1 MATISS
7 TVSLVDN
14 ISSKLTTIKGNLDD
28 VVSSFESL
36 QGSFDTNQSKANG
49 FSWDTFIKNC
59 ETAGQKIA
67 DVGTKM
73 TLALTTP
80 LVLLGKSMYGAATDY
95 ETAFA
100 GVRKTTEATEE
111 EYQALYDG
119 MLQLSETETS
129 VGFVDLAGIM
139 EMAGQLGVAEDEL
152 LGFTKTYA
160 DLQESTNIQ
169 GGEGAADLQRFLNL
183 TEQSTQ
189 NVARVGG
196 VIVELGNNFATTES
210 EILAMATRMASTG
223 DLAGFTSTEILALSA
238 ALSSAGINAE
248 AGGSAAGKL
257 MKSMQLAAE
266 MGAEAYNLLG
276 GAYGNA
282 VDFSYFISNKENLLG
297 VAQELGV
304 TTDYVEQLGQSWLD
318 MEKFAQVSGKT
329 AEQFRTDWADNPA
342 QGMLDFFVGLG
353 NLDASGQQSALS
365 MLNEMGITE
374 IRLSNLV
381 AAMAGNSDLYTQ
393 ALQMAYDAYMQDVD
407 MNALAVEAGKRYSTQ
422 ESQNAMLGN
431 KLQNTMADFG
441 DNLVTALQPAL
452 DCVNGL
458 LESFNALSET
468 DQTKVLE
475 VLGALALTGPLLTG
489 VGKTVEAVGKI
500 SGGIQTIITNAPT
513 WGASLQAFF
522 SSPTFWGVAAG
533 AGILLLISY
542 LDEIP
547 SKLETIRSSAAEIEI
562 SFNEESV
569 SKALSQI
576 EQIQS
581 ALDILNGNEAT
592 EDARLTSESVKM
604 GWGTTD
610 MFNTG
615 LAYESALASTTIEQI
630 NNDYAAKILELQDK
644 IKHSQDGAQNAL
656 WFEEIKGLETA
667 RDIDISAAQ
676 QSYSTAISDLFNGM
690 AAQYPEAAKQ
700 LETAA
705 QQYDLMAAFEQ
716 LQNMPDMWD
725 YLPDNWGEMTADEQY
740 AFEQAFE
747 APTRALERSMLEMA
761 ANLGYLEGYN
771 AEEALKMYDYGLSP
785 WITMMNGVQEK
796 VEQDL
801 AASAESLDSNPL
813 ADYLATIFSSDAIT
827 ENIDFSAVQDAFAGA
842 VKSLDYLQAVQA
854 LENGDANSL
863 GEYLI
868 LGLAQGIT
876 DNSATAQTSAST
888 VGTSTV
894 QALGSALGVNSP
906 SVFAIEQGMYV
917 DLGLAQGI
925 TENVGA
931 VTAAVQATGAAT
943 IAAMMAVCNQVV
955 AAGNSIVNYG
965 AGYSMGANIGRGMAA
980 GIRSQIGAVQAAARA
995 LASAAASAASTRLAI
1010 HSPSRVFY
1018 GFGEMSGLGYIN
1030 ALYDMTGQVEKAA
1043 GRLFDIEY
1051 QAVNKAAWNEIQLFG
1066 GYEIEDLMNVGNED
1080 YEMKVSD
1087 ADMKKI
1093 RELAEREVINQFTTA
1108 ELHVEFTANN
1118 KIESDLDLD
1127 GVVSYLEDQ
1136 VAERLEMVAEGVYE

>member
-14 ISSKLTTIKGNLDD
+14 ISSKLTTIKGNLDE

-36 QGSFDTNQSKANG
+36 QGSFDTSQSKANG

-95 ETAFA
+95 ESAFA

-139 EMAGQLGVAEDEL
+139 EMAGQLGVAEEEL

-248 AGGSAAGKL
+248 AGGSAASKL

-266 MGAEAYNLLG
+266 LGADAYDLLG
-276 GAYGNA
+276 GTYGNA
-282 VDFSYFISNKENLLG
+282 VDFSYFISSKENLLG

-304 TTDYVEQLGQSWLD
+304 TTDYVEQLGKSWLD

-329 AEQFRTDWADNPA
+329 ADQFRTDWADNPA

-381 AAMAGNSDLYTQ
+381 AAMAGNSDLYSQ

-407 MNALAVEAGKRYSTQ
+407 VNALAVEAGKRYSTQ

-542 LDEIP
+542 LDQIP
-547 SKLETIRSSAAEIEI
+547 SKLEGIITSAAGIEI
-562 SFNEESV
+562 SFDEESV

-630 NNDYAAKILELQDK
+630 NNDYATKILELQDK

-690 AAQYPEAAKQ
+690 AQQYPEAAKQ

-705 QQYDLMAAFEQ
+705 QQYDLMATLQQALRFDWGAYADRAAAEADWNGLMKSMYSQAFDLGYMSESGYDTKEQ
-716 LQNMPDMWD
+716 LMWAVDNMFMNNAGWIDILNERVAGD
-725 YLPDNWGEMTADEQY
+725 LTTA
-740 AFEQAFE
+740 AG
-747 APTRALERSMLEMA
+747 
-761 ANLGYLEGYN
+761 NLSE
-771 AEEALKMYDYGLSP
+771 
-785 WITMMNGVQEK
+785 
-796 VEQDL
+796 
-801 AASAESLDSNPL
+801 NPL
-813 ADYLATIFSSDAIT
+813 ADYIATILSSDTVT
-827 ENIDFSAVQDAFAGA
+827 ENLDFSAIDGAFDGIIELLDFTQAAQKA
-842 VKSLDYLQAVQA
+842 V
-854 LENGDANSL
+854 ENGDATSF
-863 GEYLI
+863 GDYLI
-868 LGLAQGIT
+868 QGLADGIT
-876 DNSATAQTSAST
+876 NNSATAETSAST
-888 VGTSTV
+888 VGTATV
-894 QALGSALGVNSP
+894 AALGAALGVQSP

-1030 ALYDMTGQVEKAA
+1030 ALYDMTGQVERAA
-1043 GRLFDIEY
+1043 GKLFDIEY
-1051 QAVNKAAWNEIQLFG
+1051 QAANKAAWNEIQLFG
-1066 GYEIEDLMNVGNED
+1066 GYEIEDLMNVNNED
-1080 YEMKVSD
+1080 YEAKVSD

-1108 ELHVEFTANN
+1108 ELHIEFTANN

>member
-36 QGSFDTNQSKANG
+36 QGSFDTSQSKANG
-49 FSWDTFIKNC
+49 FSWNTFIRNC

-95 ETAFA
+95 ESAFA

-139 EMAGQLGVAEDEL
+139 EMAGQLGVAEEEL

-266 MGAEAYNLLG
+266 LGADAYDLLG
-276 GAYGNA
+276 GTYGNA
-282 VDFSYFISNKENLLG
+282 VDFSYFISSKENLLG

-329 AEQFRTDWADNPA
+329 ADQFRTDWADNPA
-342 QGMLDFFVGLG
+342 QSMLDFFVGLG

-381 AAMAGNSDLYTQ
+381 AAMAGNSDLYSQ

-407 MNALAVEAGKRYSTQ
+407 VNALAVEAGKRYSTQ

-441 DNLVTALQPAL
+441 GNLVTALQPAL

-489 VGKTVEAVGKI
+489 VGNTVEAVGKI

-542 LDEIP
+542 LDQIP
-547 SKLETIRSSAAEIEI
+547 SKLEGIITSAAGIKI
-562 SFNEESV
+562 SFDEESV

-581 ALDILNGNEAT
+581 ALDILNGNAAT

-604 GWGTTD
+604 GWGTTE
-610 MFNTG
+610 MYNTG
-615 LAYESALASTTIEQI
+615 LAYESALASANIEQI
-630 NNDYAAKILELQDK
+630 NNDYAARILELQDK

-690 AAQYPEAAKQ
+690 AQQYPEAAKQ

-705 QQYDLMAAFEQ
+705 QQYDLMATIQEAFRF
-716 LQNMPDMWD
+716 DWD
-725 YLPDNWGEMTADEQY
+725 AYADEAAAEADWNGLMKSMY
-740 AFEQAFE
+740 SQAFD
-747 APTRALERSMLEMA
+747 
-761 ANLGYLEGYN
+761 LGYMSESGYDTKERLMWAVDN
-771 AEEALKMYDYGLSP
+771 MFMNNGGWIDTLNERVAGDLTTAAGNLS
-785 WITMMNGVQEK
+785 E
-796 VEQDL
+796 
-801 AASAESLDSNPL
+801 NPL
-813 ADYLATIFSSDAIT
+813 ADYIATILSSDTVT
-827 ENIDFSAVQDAFAGA
+827 ENLDFSAIDGAFDGIIGLLDFTQAAQKA
-842 VKSLDYLQAVQA
+842 V
-854 LENGDANSL
+854 ENGDATSF
-863 GEYLI
+863 GDYLI
-868 LGLAQGIT
+868 QGLADGIT
-876 DNSATAQTSAST
+876 NNSATAETSAST
-888 VGTSTV
+888 VGTATV
-894 QALGSALGVNSP
+894 AALGAALGVQSP

-1030 ALYDMTGQVEKAA
+1030 ALYDMTGQVERAA

-1066 GYEIEDLMNVGNED
+1066 GYEIEDLMNVNNED
-1080 YEMKVSD
+1080 YEAKVSD

-1108 ELHVEFTANN
+1108 ELHIEFTANN

>member
-14 ISSKLTTIKGNLDD
+14 ISSKLTTIKGNLDE
-28 VVSSFESL
+28 VVSAFESM
-36 QGSFDTNQSKANG
+36 QGSFDTSQSKADG

-95 ETAFA
+95 ESAFA

-139 EMAGQLGVAEDEL
+139 EMAGQLGVAEEEL

-276 GAYGNA
+276 GTYGNA
-282 VDFSYFISNKENLLG
+282 VDFSYFISSKENLLG

-329 AEQFRTDWADNPA
+329 ADQFRTDWADNPA

-381 AAMAGNSDLYTQ
+381 AAMSGNSDLYSQ

-407 MNALAVEAGKRYSTQ
+407 VNALAVEAGKRYSTQ

-542 LDEIP
+542 LDQIP
-547 SKLETIRSSAAEIEI
+547 SKLEGIITSAAGIEI
-562 SFNEESV
+562 SFDEESV

-604 GWGTTD
+604 GWGTTE
-610 MFNTG
+610 MYNTG
-615 LAYESALASTTIEQI
+615 LAYESALASANIEQI
-630 NNDYAAKILELQDK
+630 NNDYAARILELQDK

-676 QSYSTAISDLFNGM
+676 QSYSMAISDLFNGM
-690 AAQYPEAAKQ
+690 AQQYPEAAKQ

-705 QQYDLMAAFEQ
+705 QQYDLMATIQEAFRFDWDAYADEAAAEADWNGLMKSMYSQAFDLGYMSESGYDTKEQ
-716 LQNMPDMWD
+716 LMYAVDNMFMNNAGWIDILNERVAGD
-725 YLPDNWGEMTADEQY
+725 LTTA
-740 AFEQAFE
+740 AG
-747 APTRALERSMLEMA
+747 
-761 ANLGYLEGYN
+761 NLSE
-771 AEEALKMYDYGLSP
+771 
-785 WITMMNGVQEK
+785 
-796 VEQDL
+796 
-801 AASAESLDSNPL
+801 NPL
-813 ADYLATIFSSDAIT
+813 ADYIATILSSDTVT
-827 ENIDFSAVQDAFAGA
+827 ENLDFSAIDGAFDGIIELLDFTQAAQKA
-842 VKSLDYLQAVQA
+842 V
-854 LENGDANSL
+854 ENGDATSF
-863 GEYLI
+863 GDYLI
-868 LGLAQGIT
+868 QGLADGIT
-876 DNSATAQTSAST
+876 NNSATAETSAST
-888 VGTSTV
+888 VGTATV
-894 QALGSALGVNSP
+894 AALGAALGVQSP

-1030 ALYDMTGQVEKAA
+1030 ALYDMTGQVERAA

-1066 GYEIEDLMNVGNED
+1066 GYEIEDLMNVNNED
-1080 YEMKVSD
+1080 YEAKVSD

-1108 ELHVEFTANN
+1108 ELHIEFTANN

>member
-14 ISSKLTTIKGNLDD
+14 ISSKLTTIKGNLDE
-28 VVSSFESL
+28 VVSAFESM
-36 QGSFDTNQSKANG
+36 QGSFDTSQSKANG

-95 ETAFA
+95 ESAFA

-139 EMAGQLGVAEDEL
+139 EMAGQLGVAEEEL

-276 GAYGNA
+276 GTYGNA
-282 VDFSYFISNKENLLG
+282 VDFSYFISSKENLLG

-318 MEKFAQVSGKT
+318 MEKFAQLSGKT
-329 AEQFRTDWADNPA
+329 ADQFRTDWADNPA

-381 AAMAGNSDLYTQ
+381 AAMAGNSDLYSQ

-407 MNALAVEAGKRYSTQ
+407 VNALAVEAGKRYSTQ

-431 KLQNTMADFG
+431 KLQNIMADFG

-542 LDEIP
+542 LDQIP
-547 SKLETIRSSAAEIEI
+547 SKLEGIITSAAGIEI
-562 SFNEESV
+562 SFDEESV
-569 SKALSQI
+569 NKALSQI

-604 GWGTTD
+604 GWGTTE
-610 MFNTG
+610 MYNTG
-615 LAYESALASTTIEQI
+615 LAYESALASANIEQI
-630 NNDYAAKILELQDK
+630 NNDYAARILELQDK

-676 QSYSTAISDLFNGM
+676 QSYSMAISDLFNGM
-690 AAQYPEAAKQ
+690 AQQYPEAAKQ

-705 QQYDLMAAFEQ
+705 QQYDLMATIQEAFRFDWDAYADEAAAEADWNGLMKSMYSQAFDLGYMSESGYDTKEQ
-716 LQNMPDMWD
+716 LMYAVDNMFMNNAGWIDILNERVAGD
-725 YLPDNWGEMTADEQY
+725 LTTA
-740 AFEQAFE
+740 AG
-747 APTRALERSMLEMA
+747 
-761 ANLGYLEGYN
+761 NLSE
-771 AEEALKMYDYGLSP
+771 
-785 WITMMNGVQEK
+785 
-796 VEQDL
+796 
-801 AASAESLDSNPL
+801 NPL
-813 ADYLATIFSSDAIT
+813 ADYIATILSSDTVT
-827 ENIDFSAVQDAFAGA
+827 ENLDFSAIDGAFDGIIELLDFTQAAQKA
-842 VKSLDYLQAVQA
+842 V
-854 LENGDANSL
+854 ENGDATSF
-863 GEYLI
+863 GDYLI
-868 LGLAQGIT
+868 QGLADGIT
-876 DNSATAQTSAST
+876 NNSATAETSAST
-888 VGTSTV
+888 VGTATV
-894 QALGSALGVNSP
+894 AALGAALGVQSP

-1030 ALYDMTGQVEKAA
+1030 ALYDMTGQVERAA
-1043 GRLFDIEY
+1043 GKLFDIEY
-1051 QAVNKAAWNEIQLFG
+1051 QAANKAAWNEIQLFG
-1066 GYEIEDLMNVGNED
+1066 GYEIEDLMNVNNED
-1080 YEMKVSD
+1080 YEAKVSD

-1108 ELHVEFTANN
+1108 ELHIEFTANN

>member
-36 QGSFDTNQSKANG
+36 QGSFDTSQSKANG

-95 ETAFA
+95 ESAFA
-100 GVRKTTEATEE
+100 GVRKTTDATEE

-139 EMAGQLGVAEDEL
+139 EMAGQLGVAEEEL
-152 LGFTKTYA
+152 LNFTKTYA
-160 DLQESTNIQ
+160 DLQESTNIS
-169 GGEGAADLQRFLNL
+169 GSEGAADLQRFLNL

-196 VIVELGNNFATTES
+196 VIVELGNNFATTET
-210 EILAMATRMASTG
+210 EILAMAIRMASTG

-238 ALSSAGINAE
+238 ALSSVGIGAE

-266 MGAEAYNLLG
+266 LGADAYDLLG
-276 GAYGNA
+276 GTYGNA
-282 VDFSYFISNKENLLG
+282 VDFSYFISSKENLLS
-297 VAQELGV
+297 VAQELGI

-329 AEQFRTDWADNPA
+329 ADQFRTDWADNPA

-381 AAMAGNSDLYTQ
+381 AAMAGNSDLYSQ

-407 MNALAVEAGKRYSTQ
+407 INALAVEAGKRYSTQ

-441 DNLVTALQPAL
+441 DNLVTAFQPAL
-452 DCVNGL
+452 DCVNDL

-500 SGGIQTIITNAPT
+500 SSGIQKIITNAPT

-522 SSPTFWGVAAG
+522 SNPVFWGVAAG
-533 AGILLLISY
+533 AAILLLINY
-542 LDEIP
+542 LDSIP
-547 SKLETIRSSAAEIEI
+547 SKLEGIITSAAGIEI

-569 SKALSQI
+569 TKALSQI

-615 LAYESALASTTIEQI
+615 LAYESALASTNIEQI

-667 RDIDISAAQ
+667 RDIDVSAAQ
-676 QSYSTAISDLFNGM
+676 QSYSMAINDLFNGM
-690 AAQYPEAAKQ
+690 AQQYPEAAKQ
-700 LETAA
+700 LEIAA
-705 QQYDLMAAFEQ
+705 QQYDLMATIQEAVRFDWDAYANEATAKADWDGLMKSMYNQAFDLGYMSESGYDTKEQ
-716 LQNMPDMWD
+716 LMWAVDNMFMNNASWIDILNERVADDMT
-725 YLPDNWGEMTADEQY
+725 TA
-740 AFEQAFE
+740 AG
-747 APTRALERSMLEMA
+747 
-761 ANLGYLEGYN
+761 NLSE
-771 AEEALKMYDYGLSP
+771 
-785 WITMMNGVQEK
+785 
-796 VEQDL
+796 
-801 AASAESLDSNPL
+801 NPL
-813 ADYLATIFSSDAIT
+813 TDYIATILSSDSVT
-827 ENIDFSAVQDAFAGA
+827 ENLDFSAIDGAFDGIIELLDFTQAAQKA
-842 VKSLDYLQAVQA
+842 VENGNATSFGDYLIQ
-854 LENGDANSL
+854 
-863 GEYLI
+863 
-868 LGLAQGIT
+868 GLADGIT
-876 DNSATAQTSAST
+876 NNSATAETSAST
-888 VGTSTV
+888 VGTATV
-894 QALGSALGVNSP
+894 TALGAALGVQSP

-925 TENVGA
+925 TENVDA

-943 IAAMMAVCNQVV
+943 MAAMMAVCNQVV

-965 AGYSMGANIGRGMAA
+965 AGYNMGANIGRGMAA

-1030 ALYDMTGQVEKAA
+1030 ALYDMTGQVERAA

-1066 GYEIEDLMNVGNED
+1066 GYEIEDLMNVNDED
-1080 YEMKVSD
+1080 YEVKVSD

-1108 ELHVEFTANN
+1108 ELHIEFTANN

>member
-14 ISSKLTTIKGNLDD
+14 ISSKLTTIKGNLDE

-36 QGSFDTNQSKANG
+36 QGSFDTSQSKANG

-59 ETAGQKIA
+59 KTAGQKIA

-95 ETAFA
+95 ESAFA

-139 EMAGQLGVAEDEL
+139 EMAGQLGIAEEEL

-248 AGGSAAGKL
+248 AGGSAASKL

-266 MGAEAYNLLG
+266 LGADAYDLLG
-276 GAYGNA
+276 GTYGNA

-304 TTDYVEQLGQSWLD
+304 TTDYVEQLGKSWLD

-329 AEQFRTDWADNPA
+329 ADQFRTDWTDNPA

-381 AAMAGNSDLYTQ
+381 AAMAGNSDLYSQ

-407 MNALAVEAGKRYSTQ
+407 VNALAVEAGKRYSTQ

-542 LDEIP
+542 LDQIP
-547 SKLETIRSSAAEIEI
+547 SKLEGIITSAAGIEI
-562 SFNEESV
+562 SFDEESV

-615 LAYESALASTTIEQI
+615 LAYESAFASTTIEQI
-630 NNDYAAKILELQDK
+630 NNDYATKILELQDK

-690 AAQYPEAAKQ
+690 AQQYPEAAKQ

-705 QQYDLMAAFEQ
+705 QQYDLMATIQEAFRFDWDAYADEAAAEADWNGLMKSMYSQAFDLGYMSESGYDTKEQ
-716 LQNMPDMWD
+716 LMWAVDNMFMNNAGWINILNERVAGD
-725 YLPDNWGEMTADEQY
+725 LTTA
-740 AFEQAFE
+740 AG
-747 APTRALERSMLEMA
+747 
-761 ANLGYLEGYN
+761 NLSE
-771 AEEALKMYDYGLSP
+771 
-785 WITMMNGVQEK
+785 
-796 VEQDL
+796 
-801 AASAESLDSNPL
+801 NPL
-813 ADYLATIFSSDAIT
+813 ADYIATILSSDTVT
-827 ENIDFSAVQDAFAGA
+827 ENLDFSAIDGAFDGIIELLDFTQAAQKA
-842 VKSLDYLQAVQA
+842 V
-854 LENGDANSL
+854 ENGDATSF
-863 GEYLI
+863 GDYLI
-868 LGLAQGIT
+868 QGLADGIT
-876 DNSATAQTSAST
+876 NNSATAETSAST
-888 VGTSTV
+888 VGTATV
-894 QALGSALGVNSP
+894 AALGAALGVQSP

-995 LASAAASAASTRLAI
+995 LASAAASAASTRLVI

-1030 ALYDMTGQVEKAA
+1030 ALYDMTGQVERAA
-1043 GRLFDIEY
+1043 GKLFDIEY
-1051 QAVNKAAWNEIQLFG
+1051 QAANKAAWNEIQLFG
-1066 GYEIEDLMNVGNED
+1066 GYEIEDLMNVNNED
-1080 YEMKVSD
+1080 YEAKVSD

-1108 ELHVEFTANN
+1108 ELHIEFTANN

>member
-36 QGSFDTNQSKANG
+36 QTSFDTSQSKANG
-49 FSWDTFIKNC
+49 FSWDTFTKNC
-59 ETAGQKIA
+59 EAAGKVIS
-67 DVGTKM
+67 DIGTKM
-73 TLALTTP
+73 TLAFTTP
-80 LVLLGKSMYGAATDY
+80 LVLLGKGLYGAATDY
-95 ETAFA
+95 ESAFA
-100 GVRKTTEATEE
+100 GVRKTTEATEA

-139 EMAGQLGVAEDEL
+139 EMAGQLGVAQEEL

-210 EILAMATRMASTG
+210 EILAMATRMASTA
-223 DLAGFTSTEILALSA
+223 DLAGLTSTEILALAA

-266 MGAEAYNLLG
+266 MGAEAYNLFG
-276 GAYGNA
+276 GTYGSA
-282 VDFSYFISNKENLLG
+282 IDFSYFIANNENLLG

-318 MEKFAQVSGKT
+318 MEKFAEVSGKT
-329 AEQFRTDWADNPA
+329 ADQFRTDWADNPA

-381 AAMAGNSDLYTQ
+381 AAMAGNSDLYSQ
-393 ALQMAYDAYMQDVD
+393 ALQMAYDAYMQDIDV
-407 MNALAVEAGKRYSTQ
+407 NALAVEAGKRYGTQ

-441 DNLVTALQPAL
+441 NNLVTALQPAL

-468 DQTKVLE
+468 DQTKVIE

-489 VGKTVEAVGKI
+489 VGATVTAVGKI
-500 SGGIQTIITNAPT
+500 TGGIQSIITNAPT
-513 WGASLQAFF
+513 WGASLTAFF
-522 SSPTFWGVAAG
+522 SNPTFWGVAAG
-533 AGILLLISY
+533 AGILLLIGY
-542 LDEIP
+542 LDSIP
-547 SKLETIRSSAAEIEI
+547 SKLEGIITSAAGIEI
-562 SFNEESV
+562 SFDEESV

-615 LAYESALASTTIEQI
+615 LAYESALASATIEQI
-630 NNDYAAKILELQDK
+630 NNDYAAQILELQDK

-676 QSYSTAISDLFNGM
+676 QSYSGAITALFNGM
-690 AAQYPEAAKQ
+690 AQQYPEAAKQ

-705 QQYDLMAAFEQ
+705 QQYDLMAVVQDAVSFDWNAYADQAAAEADWDALMKSMYSQAFDLGYMADAGYQ
-716 LQNMPDMWD
+716 DKD
-725 YLPDNWGEMTADEQY
+725 YLMWAMDKMLLNNASWISEIN
-740 AFEQAFE
+740 
-747 APTRALERSMLEMA
+747 ERVTQDLATGA
-761 ANLGYLEGYN
+761 ANLSE
-771 AEEALKMYDYGLSP
+771 
-785 WITMMNGVQEK
+785 
-796 VEQDL
+796 
-801 AASAESLDSNPL
+801 NPL
-813 ADYLATIFSSDAIT
+813 ATYLATILSSDAVT
-827 ENIDFSAVQDAFAGA
+827 ENLDFSAIDGAFDGIIELLDFTQAAQKA
-842 VKSLDYLQAVQA
+842 V
-854 LENGDANSL
+854 ENGDATSF
-863 GEYLI
+863 GDYLI
-868 LGLAQGIT
+868 QGLADGIT
-876 DNSATAQTSAST
+876 NNSATAETSAST
-888 VGTSTV
+888 VGSATV
-894 QALGSALGVNSP
+894 AALGAALGVQSP
-906 SVFAIEQGMYV
+906 STFAIEQGMYV

-955 AAGNSIVNYG
+955 ATGNSIVNYG

-1030 ALYDMTGQVEKAA
+1030 ALYDMTGQVERAA

-1080 YEMKVSD
+1080 YETKVSD

-1127 GVVSYLEDQ
+1127 GVVSYLEEQ
-1136 VAERLEMVAEGVYE
+1136 VAERLEMIAEGVYE

>member
-14 ISSKLTTIKGNLDD
+14 ISSKLTTIKGNLDE
-28 VVSSFESL
+28 VVSAFESM
-36 QGSFDTNQSKANG
+36 QGSFDTSQSKADG

-95 ETAFA
+95 ESAFA

-139 EMAGQLGVAEDEL
+139 EMAGQLGVAEEEL

-276 GAYGNA
+276 GTYGNA
-282 VDFSYFISNKENLLG
+282 VDFSYFISSKENLLG

-329 AEQFRTDWADNPA
+329 ADQFRTDWADNPA

-381 AAMAGNSDLYTQ
+381 AAMSGNSDLYSQ

-407 MNALAVEAGKRYSTQ
+407 VNALAVEAGKRYSTQ

-500 SGGIQTIITNAPT
+500 SGGIQNIITNAPT

-542 LDEIP
+542 LDQIP
-547 SKLETIRSSAAEIEI
+547 SKLEGIITSAAGIEI
-562 SFNEESV
+562 SFDEESV
-569 SKALSQI
+569 IKALSQI

-604 GWGTTD
+604 GWGTTE
-610 MFNTG
+610 MYNTG
-615 LAYESALASTTIEQI
+615 LAYESALASANIEQI
-630 NNDYAAKILELQDK
+630 NNDYAARILELQDK

-676 QSYSTAISDLFNGM
+676 QSYSMAISDLFNGM
-690 AAQYPEAAKQ
+690 AQQYPEAAKQ

-705 QQYDLMAAFEQ
+705 QQYDLMATIQEAFRFDWDAYADEAAAEADWNGLMKSMYSQAFDLGYMSESGYDTKEQ
-716 LQNMPDMWD
+716 LMYAVDNMFMNNAGWIDILNERVAGD
-725 YLPDNWGEMTADEQY
+725 LTTA
-740 AFEQAFE
+740 AG
-747 APTRALERSMLEMA
+747 
-761 ANLGYLEGYN
+761 NLSE
-771 AEEALKMYDYGLSP
+771 
-785 WITMMNGVQEK
+785 
-796 VEQDL
+796 
-801 AASAESLDSNPL
+801 NPL
-813 ADYLATIFSSDAIT
+813 ADYIATILSSDTVT
-827 ENIDFSAVQDAFAGA
+827 ENLDFSAIDGAFDGIIELLDFTQAAQKA
-842 VKSLDYLQAVQA
+842 V
-854 LENGDANSL
+854 ENGDATSF
-863 GEYLI
+863 GDYLI
-868 LGLAQGIT
+868 QGLADGIT
-876 DNSATAQTSAST
+876 NNSATAETSAST
-888 VGTSTV
+888 VGTATV
-894 QALGSALGVNSP
+894 AALGAALGVQSP

-1030 ALYDMTGQVEKAA
+1030 ALYDMTGQVERAA

-1066 GYEIEDLMNVGNED
+1066 GYEIEDLMNVNNED
-1080 YEMKVSD
+1080 YEAKVSD

-1108 ELHVEFTANN
+1108 ELHIEFTANN

>member
-14 ISSKLTTIKGNLDD
+14 ISSKLTTIKGNLDE
-28 VVSSFESL
+28 VVSAFESM
-36 QGSFDTNQSKANG
+36 QGSFDTSQSKANG

-95 ETAFA
+95 ESAFA

-139 EMAGQLGVAEDEL
+139 EMAGQLGVAEEEL

-266 MGAEAYNLLG
+266 LGADAYNLLG
-276 GAYGNA
+276 GTYGNA
-282 VDFSYFISNKENLLG
+282 VDFSYFISSKENLLG

-329 AEQFRTDWADNPA
+329 ADQFRTDWADNPA

-381 AAMAGNSDLYTQ
+381 AAMAGNSDLYSQ

-407 MNALAVEAGKRYSTQ
+407 VNALAVEAGKRYSTQ

-542 LDEIP
+542 LDQIP
-547 SKLETIRSSAAEIEI
+547 SKLEGIITSAAGIEI
-562 SFNEESV
+562 SFDEESV

-604 GWGTTD
+604 GWGTTE
-610 MFNTG
+610 MYNTG
-615 LAYESALASTTIEQI
+615 LAYESALASANIEQI
-630 NNDYAAKILELQDK
+630 NNDYAARILELQDK

-690 AAQYPEAAKQ
+690 AQQYPEAAKQ

-705 QQYDLMAAFEQ
+705 QQYDLMATIQEAFRFDWDAYADEAAAEADWDGLMKSMYSQAFDLGYMSESGYNTKEQ
-716 LQNMPDMWD
+716 LMWAVDNMFMNNAGWIDTLNERVAGD
-725 YLPDNWGEMTADEQY
+725 LTTA
-740 AFEQAFE
+740 AG
-747 APTRALERSMLEMA
+747 
-761 ANLGYLEGYN
+761 NLSE
-771 AEEALKMYDYGLSP
+771 
-785 WITMMNGVQEK
+785 
-796 VEQDL
+796 
-801 AASAESLDSNPL
+801 NPL
-813 ADYLATIFSSDAIT
+813 ADYIATILSSDTVT
-827 ENIDFSAVQDAFAGA
+827 ENLDFSAIDGAFDGIIELLDFTQAAQKA
-842 VKSLDYLQAVQA
+842 VENGNATSFGDYLIQ
-854 LENGDANSL
+854 
-863 GEYLI
+863 
-868 LGLAQGIT
+868 GLADGIT
-876 DNSATAQTSAST
+876 NNSATAETSAST
-888 VGTSTV
+888 VGTATV
-894 QALGSALGVNSP
+894 AALGAALGVQSP

-980 GIRSQIGAVQAAARA
+980 GIRSQIGAVQVAARA

-1030 ALYDMTGQVEKAA
+1030 ALYDMTGQVERAA

-1051 QAVNKAAWNEIQLFG
+1051 QAANKAAWNEIQLFG
-1066 GYEIEDLMNVGNED
+1066 GYEIEDLMNVNNED
-1080 YEMKVSD
+1080 YEAKVSD

-1108 ELHVEFTANN
+1108 ELHIEFTANN

>member
-14 ISSKLTTIKGNLDD
+14 ISSKLTTIKGNLDE

-36 QGSFDTNQSKANG
+36 QGSFDTSQSKANG

-95 ETAFA
+95 ESAFA

-139 EMAGQLGVAEDEL
+139 EMAGQLGVAEEEL

-248 AGGSAAGKL
+248 AGGSAASKL

-266 MGAEAYNLLG
+266 LGADAYDLLG
-276 GAYGNA
+276 GTYGNA
-282 VDFSYFISNKENLLG
+282 VDFSYFISSKENLLG

-304 TTDYVEQLGQSWLD
+304 TTDYVEQLGKSWLD

-329 AEQFRTDWADNPA
+329 VDQFRTDWADNPA

-381 AAMAGNSDLYTQ
+381 AAMAGNSDLYSQ

-407 MNALAVEAGKRYSTQ
+407 VNALAVEAGKRYSTQ

-542 LDEIP
+542 LDQIP
-547 SKLETIRSSAAEIEI
+547 SKLEGIITSAAGIEI
-562 SFNEESV
+562 SFDEESV

-630 NNDYAAKILELQDK
+630 NNDYATKILELQDK

-690 AAQYPEAAKQ
+690 AQQYPEAAKQ

-705 QQYDLMAAFEQ
+705 QQYDLMATIQEAFRFDWDAYADEAAAETDWNGLMKSMYSQAFDLGYMSESGYDTKEQ
-716 LQNMPDMWD
+716 LMWAVDNMFMNNAGWINILNEHVAGD
-725 YLPDNWGEMTADEQY
+725 LTTA
-740 AFEQAFE
+740 AG
-747 APTRALERSMLEMA
+747 
-761 ANLGYLEGYN
+761 NLSE
-771 AEEALKMYDYGLSP
+771 
-785 WITMMNGVQEK
+785 
-796 VEQDL
+796 
-801 AASAESLDSNPL
+801 NPL
-813 ADYLATIFSSDAIT
+813 ADYIATILSSDTVT
-827 ENIDFSAVQDAFAGA
+827 ENLDFSAIDGAFDGIIELLDFTQAAQKA
-842 VKSLDYLQAVQA
+842 V
-854 LENGDANSL
+854 ENGDATSF
-863 GEYLI
+863 GDYLI
-868 LGLAQGIT
+868 QGLADGIT
-876 DNSATAQTSAST
+876 NNSATAETSAST
-888 VGTSTV
+888 VGTATV
-894 QALGSALGVNSP
+894 AALGAALGVQSP

-1030 ALYDMTGQVEKAA
+1030 ALYDMTGQVERAA
-1043 GRLFDIEY
+1043 GKLFDIEY
-1051 QAVNKAAWNEIQLFG
+1051 QAANKAAWNEIQLFG
-1066 GYEIEDLMNVGNED
+1066 GYEIEDLMNVNNED
-1080 YEMKVSD
+1080 YEAKVSD

-1108 ELHVEFTANN
+1108 ELHIEFTANN

>member
-36 QGSFDTNQSKANG
+36 QGSFDTSQSKANG
-49 FSWDTFIKNC
+49 FSLDTFIRNC

-95 ETAFA
+95 ESAFA

-139 EMAGQLGVAEDEL
+139 EMAGQLGVAEEEL

-266 MGAEAYNLLG
+266 LGADAYDLLG
-276 GAYGNA
+276 GTYGNA
-282 VDFSYFISNKENLLG
+282 VDFSYFISSKENLLG

-329 AEQFRTDWADNPA
+329 ADQFRTDWADNPA
-342 QGMLDFFVGLG
+342 QSMLDFFVGLG

-381 AAMAGNSDLYTQ
+381 AAMAGNSDLYSQ

-407 MNALAVEAGKRYSTQ
+407 VNALAVEAGKRYSTQ

-441 DNLVTALQPAL
+441 GNLVTALQPAL

-489 VGKTVEAVGKI
+489 VGNTVEAVGKI

-542 LDEIP
+542 LDQIP
-547 SKLETIRSSAAEIEI
+547 SKLEGIITSAAGIKI
-562 SFNEESV
+562 SFDEESV

-581 ALDILNGNEAT
+581 ALDILNGNAAT

-604 GWGTTD
+604 GWGTTE
-610 MFNTG
+610 MYNTG
-615 LAYESALASTTIEQI
+615 LAYESALASANIEQI
-630 NNDYAAKILELQDK
+630 NNDYAARILELQDK

-690 AAQYPEAAKQ
+690 AQQYPEAAKQ

-705 QQYDLMAAFEQ
+705 QQYDLMATIQEAFRF
-716 LQNMPDMWD
+716 DWD
-725 YLPDNWGEMTADEQY
+725 AYADEAAAEADWNGLMKSMY
-740 AFEQAFE
+740 SQAFD
-747 APTRALERSMLEMA
+747 
-761 ANLGYLEGYN
+761 LGYMSESGYDTKERLMWAVDN
-771 AEEALKMYDYGLSP
+771 MFMNNGGWIDTLNERVAGDLTTAAGNLS
-785 WITMMNGVQEK
+785 E
-796 VEQDL
+796 
-801 AASAESLDSNPL
+801 NPL
-813 ADYLATIFSSDAIT
+813 ADYIATILSSDTVT
-827 ENIDFSAVQDAFAGA
+827 ENLDFSAIDGAFDGIIGLLDFTQAAQKA
-842 VKSLDYLQAVQA
+842 V
-854 LENGDANSL
+854 ENGDATSF
-863 GEYLI
+863 GDYLI
-868 LGLAQGIT
+868 QGLADGIT
-876 DNSATAQTSAST
+876 NNSATAETSAST
-888 VGTSTV
+888 VGTATV
-894 QALGSALGVNSP
+894 AALGAALGVQSP

-1030 ALYDMTGQVEKAA
+1030 ALYDMTGQVERAA

-1066 GYEIEDLMNVGNED
+1066 GYEIEDLMNVNNED
-1080 YEMKVSD
+1080 YEAKVSD

-1108 ELHVEFTANN
+1108 ELHIEFTANN

>member
-7 TVSLVDN
+7 TISLVDD
-14 ISSKLTTIKGNLDD
+14 ISSKLSTIQSNINSVKGSL
-28 VVSSFESL
+28 ESL
-36 QGSFDTNQSKANG
+36 NGGLSTSQSNANG

-59 ETAGQKIA
+59 ETAGKKISAVGQK
-67 DVGTKM
+67 M
-73 TLALTTP
+73 SLALTAP
-80 LVLLGKSMYGAATDY
+80 LLLLGKGLYSSATDY
-95 ETAFA
+95 ESAFA

-111 EYQALYDG
+111 QYAELYEG
-119 MLQLSETETS
+119 MLQMSETDTS
-129 VGFVDLAGIM
+129 VGFIDLAGIM
-139 EMAGQLGVAEDEL
+139 EMAGQLGVAQDEL

-169 GGEGAADLQRFLNL
+169 GEEGAANLQRFLNL

-189 NVARVGG
+189 NVSRVGG

-210 EILAMATRMASTG
+210 EILAMATRMASTA
-223 DLAGFTSTEILALSA
+223 DLAGLTSTEILALSA

-266 MGAEAYNLLG
+266 LGNEAYNLLG
-276 GAYGNA
+276 GTYGSA
-282 VDFSYFISNKENLLG
+282 IDFSYFISSKDNLLG

-329 AEQFRTDWADNPA
+329 AEQFRADWADSPA

-353 NLDASGQQSALS
+353 NLDTSGQQSALS

-393 ALQMAYDAYMQDVD
+393 ALQMAYNAYMQDVD
-407 MNALAVEAGKRYSTQ
+407 VNALAVEAGKRYSTQ

-441 DNLVTALQPAL
+441 DNLVTAFQPAL

-468 DQTKVLE
+468 DQTKVIE

-489 VGKTVEAVGKI
+489 VGKTVESVGKI
-500 SGGIQTIITNAPT
+500 TGGIKDIVTNAPT

-522 SSPTFWGVAAG
+522 GSPAFWGVAAG
-533 AGILLLISY
+533 AGIVLLISY
-542 LDEIP
+542 LDQIP
-547 SKLETIRSSAAEIEI
+547 SKLETIRSNAAEIEI

-592 EDARLTSESVKM
+592 EDAKLTSESVKL

-615 LAYESALASTTIEQI
+615 LAYESALTQSNIEQI

-644 IKHSQDGAQNAL
+644 IKHSQDGAQNAI

-690 AAQYPEAAKQ
+690 AQQYPEAAKQ

-705 QQYDLMAAFEQ
+705 QQYDLMAAFQQ
-716 LQNMPDMWD
+716 LENMPDMFD
-725 YLPDNWGEMTADEQY
+725 YLPDNWGEMSMDEQI
-740 AFEQAFE
+740 AFEEKFNAPYE
-747 APTRALERSMLEMA
+747 ALRRSMIEMA
-761 ANLGYLEGYN
+761 SNLGYLEGYDV
-771 AEEALKMYDYGLSP
+771 EEALKMYDYGLSP
-785 WITMMNGVQEK
+785 WLTIMNGVQEK

-813 ADYLATIFSSDAIT
+813 ADYLATILSSDAVT
-827 ENIDFSAVQDAFAGA
+827 ENLDLSAVQDAFAGA
-842 VKSLDYLQAVQA
+842 VKTLDYLQAVQA

-868 LGLAQGIT
+868 LGLANGIT
-876 DNSATAQTSAST
+876 DNSAIAQTSASI
-888 VGTSTV
+888 VGTATV
-894 QALGSALGVNSP
+894 QALAAALGVSSP

-925 TENVGA
+925 TDNVGA
-931 VTAAVQATGAAT
+931 VTAAVQAMGATT
-943 IAAMMAVCNQVV
+943 IAAMTAVCNQIV
-955 AAGNSIVNYG
+955 ATGNSIVNYG
-965 AGYSMGANIGRGMAA
+965 AGYSMGANIGRGLAA
-980 GIRSQIGAVQAAARA
+980 GIRSQIGAVQAAASA
-995 LASAAASAASTRLAI
+995 LASAAASATRARLAI

-1030 ALYDMTGQVEKAA
+1030 ALDDMTHDVERAA

-1051 QAVNKAAWNEIQLFG
+1051 NAVNKAAWNEIQLFG
-1066 GYEIEDLMNVGNED
+1066 GYEIEDLMNAGNED

-1087 ADMKKI
+1087 SDMKKI

-1108 ELHVEFTANN
+1108 ELHIDFTANN
-1118 KIESDLDLD
+1118 KIESNLDLD

-1136 VAERLEMVAEGVYE
+1136 VAERLEMIAEGVYE

>member
-36 QGSFDTNQSKANG
+36 QGSFDTSQSKANG
-49 FSWDTFIKNC
+49 FSWNTFIRNC

-95 ETAFA
+95 ESAFA

-139 EMAGQLGVAEDEL
+139 EMAGQLGVAEEEL

-266 MGAEAYNLLG
+266 LGADAYDLLG
-276 GAYGNA
+276 GTYGNA
-282 VDFSYFISNKENLLG
+282 VDFSYFISSKENLLG

-329 AEQFRTDWADNPA
+329 ADQFRTDWADNPA
-342 QGMLDFFVGLG
+342 QSMLDFFVGLG

-381 AAMAGNSDLYTQ
+381 AAMAGNSDLYSQ

-407 MNALAVEAGKRYSTQ
+407 VNALAVEAGKRYSTQ

-441 DNLVTALQPAL
+441 GNLVTALQPAL

-489 VGKTVEAVGKI
+489 VGNTVEAVGKI

-542 LDEIP
+542 LDQIP
-547 SKLETIRSSAAEIEI
+547 SKLEGIITSAAGIKI
-562 SFNEESV
+562 SFDEESV

-581 ALDILNGNEAT
+581 ALDILNGNAAT

-604 GWGTTD
+604 GWGTTE
-610 MFNTG
+610 MYNTG
-615 LAYESALASTTIEQI
+615 LAYESALASANIEQI
-630 NNDYAAKILELQDK
+630 NNDYAARILELQDK

-690 AAQYPEAAKQ
+690 AQQYPEAAKQ

-705 QQYDLMAAFEQ
+705 QQYDLMATIQEAFRF
-716 LQNMPDMWD
+716 DWD
-725 YLPDNWGEMTADEQY
+725 AYADEAAAEADWNGLMKSMY
-740 AFEQAFE
+740 SQAFD
-747 APTRALERSMLEMA
+747 
-761 ANLGYLEGYN
+761 LGYMSESGYDTKERLMWAVDN
-771 AEEALKMYDYGLSP
+771 RFMNNGGWIDTLNERVAGDLTTAAGNLS
-785 WITMMNGVQEK
+785 E
-796 VEQDL
+796 
-801 AASAESLDSNPL
+801 NPL
-813 ADYLATIFSSDAIT
+813 ADYIATILSSDTVT
-827 ENIDFSAVQDAFAGA
+827 ENLDFSAIDGAFDGIIGLLDFTQAAQKA
-842 VKSLDYLQAVQA
+842 V
-854 LENGDANSL
+854 ENGDATSF
-863 GEYLI
+863 GDYLI
-868 LGLAQGIT
+868 QGLADGIT
-876 DNSATAQTSAST
+876 NNSATAETSAST
-888 VGTSTV
+888 VGTATV
-894 QALGSALGVNSP
+894 AALGAALGVQSP

-1030 ALYDMTGQVEKAA
+1030 ALYDMTGQVERAA

-1066 GYEIEDLMNVGNED
+1066 GYEIEDLMNVNNED
-1080 YEMKVSD
+1080 YEAKVSD

-1108 ELHVEFTANN
+1108 ELHIEFTANN

>member
-36 QGSFDTNQSKANG
+36 QGSFDTSQSKANG

-95 ETAFA
+95 ESAFA

-139 EMAGQLGVAEDEL
+139 EMAGQLGVAEEEL

-266 MGAEAYNLLG
+266 LGADAYDLLG
-276 GAYGNA
+276 GTYGNA
-282 VDFSYFISNKENLLG
+282 VDFSYFISSKENLLG

-329 AEQFRTDWADNPA
+329 ADQFRTDWADNPA

-381 AAMAGNSDLYTQ
+381 AAMAGNSDLYSQ

-407 MNALAVEAGKRYSTQ
+407 VNALAVEAGKRYSTQ

-441 DNLVTALQPAL
+441 GNLVTALQPAL

-542 LDEIP
+542 LDQIP
-547 SKLETIRSSAAEIEI
+547 SKLEGIITSAAGIEI
-562 SFNEESV
+562 SFDEESV

-581 ALDILNGNEAT
+581 ALDILNGNAAT

-604 GWGTTD
+604 GWGTTE
-610 MFNTG
+610 MYNTG
-615 LAYESALASTTIEQI
+615 LAYESALASANIEQI
-630 NNDYAAKILELQDK
+630 NNDYATRILELQDK

-690 AAQYPEAAKQ
+690 AQQYPEAAKQ

-705 QQYDLMAAFEQ
+705 QQYDLMATIQEAFRFDWDAYADEAAAEADWDGLMKSMYSQAFDLGYMSESGYDTKEQ
-716 LQNMPDMWD
+716 LMCLVDNMFMNNAVWIDTLNERVAGD
-725 YLPDNWGEMTADEQY
+725 LTTA
-740 AFEQAFE
+740 AG
-747 APTRALERSMLEMA
+747 
-761 ANLGYLEGYN
+761 NLSE
-771 AEEALKMYDYGLSP
+771 
-785 WITMMNGVQEK
+785 
-796 VEQDL
+796 
-801 AASAESLDSNPL
+801 NPL
-813 ADYLATIFSSDAIT
+813 ADYIATILSSDTVT
-827 ENIDFSAVQDAFAGA
+827 ENLDFSAIDGAFDSIIELLDFTQAAQKA
-842 VKSLDYLQAVQA
+842 V
-854 LENGDANSL
+854 ENGDATSF
-863 GEYLI
+863 GDYLI
-868 LGLAQGIT
+868 QGLADGIT
-876 DNSATAQTSAST
+876 NSQETATTSAST
-888 VGTSTV
+888 VGTATV
-894 QALGSALGVNSP
+894 QALGAALGVSSP
-906 SVFAIEQGMYV
+906 STFAIEQGMYV

-1030 ALYDMTGQVEKAA
+1030 ALYDMTGQVERAA

-1066 GYEIEDLMNVGNED
+1066 GYEIEDLMNVNNED
-1080 YEMKVSD
+1080 YEAKVSD

-1108 ELHVEFTANN
+1108 ELHIEFTANN

>member
-14 ISSKLTTIKGNLDD
+14 ISSKLTTIKGNLDE
-28 VVSSFESL
+28 VVSAFESM
-36 QGSFDTNQSKANG
+36 QGSFDTSQSKANG

-95 ETAFA
+95 ESAFA

-139 EMAGQLGVAEDEL
+139 EMAGQLGVAEEEL

-276 GAYGNA
+276 GTYGNA
-282 VDFSYFISNKENLLG
+282 VDFSYFISSKENLLG

-329 AEQFRTDWADNPA
+329 ADQFRTDWADNPA

-381 AAMAGNSDLYTQ
+381 AAMSGNSDLYSQ

-407 MNALAVEAGKRYSTQ
+407 VNALAVEAGKRYSTQ

-542 LDEIP
+542 LDQIP
-547 SKLETIRSSAAEIEI
+547 SKLEGIITSAAGIEI
-562 SFNEESV
+562 SFDEESV

-604 GWGTTD
+604 GWGTTE
-610 MFNTG
+610 MYNTG
-615 LAYESALASTTIEQI
+615 LAYESALASANIEQI

-690 AAQYPEAAKQ
+690 AQQYPEAAKQ

-705 QQYDLMAAFEQ
+705 QQYDLMATIQEAFRFDWDAYADEAAAEADWDGLMKSMYSQAFDLGYMSESGYDTKEQ
-716 LQNMPDMWD
+716 LMWAVDNMFMNNAGWIDILNERVAGD
-725 YLPDNWGEMTADEQY
+725 LTTA
-740 AFEQAFE
+740 AG
-747 APTRALERSMLEMA
+747 
-761 ANLGYLEGYN
+761 NLSE
-771 AEEALKMYDYGLSP
+771 
-785 WITMMNGVQEK
+785 
-796 VEQDL
+796 
-801 AASAESLDSNPL
+801 NPL
-813 ADYLATIFSSDAIT
+813 ADYIATILSSDTVT
-827 ENIDFSAVQDAFAGA
+827 ENLDFSAIDGAFDGIIELLDFTQAAQKA
-842 VKSLDYLQAVQA
+842 V
-854 LENGDANSL
+854 ENGDATSF
-863 GEYLI
+863 GDYLI
-868 LGLAQGIT
+868 QGLADGIT
-876 DNSATAQTSAST
+876 NNSATAETSAST
-888 VGTSTV
+888 VGTATV
-894 QALGSALGVNSP
+894 AALGAALGVQSP

-1030 ALYDMTGQVEKAA
+1030 ALYDMTGQVERAA

-1066 GYEIEDLMNVGNED
+1066 GYEIEDLMNVNNED
-1080 YEMKVSD
+1080 YEAKVSD

-1108 ELHVEFTANN
+1108 ELHIEFTANN

>member
-14 ISSKLTTIKGNLDD
+14 ISSKLTTIKGNLDE

-36 QGSFDTNQSKANG
+36 QGSFDTSQSKANG

-95 ETAFA
+95 ESAFA

-139 EMAGQLGVAEDEL
+139 EMAGQLGVAEEEL

-248 AGGSAAGKL
+248 AGGSAASKL

-266 MGAEAYNLLG
+266 LGADAYDLLG
-276 GAYGNA
+276 GTYGNA
-282 VDFSYFISNKENLLG
+282 VDFSYFISSKENLLG

-304 TTDYVEQLGQSWLD
+304 TTDYVEQLGKSWLD

-329 AEQFRTDWADNPA
+329 ADQFRTDWADNPA

-381 AAMAGNSDLYTQ
+381 AAMAGNSDLYSQ

-407 MNALAVEAGKRYSTQ
+407 VNALAVEAGKRYSTQ

-542 LDEIP
+542 LDQIP
-547 SKLETIRSSAAEIEI
+547 SKLEGIITSAAGIEI
-562 SFNEESV
+562 SFDEESV

-630 NNDYAAKILELQDK
+630 NNDYATKILELQDK

-690 AAQYPEAAKQ
+690 AQQYPEAAKQ

-705 QQYDLMAAFEQ
+705 QQYDLMATIQEAFRFDWDAYADEAAAEADWNGLMKSMYSQAFDLGYMSESGYDTKEQ
-716 LQNMPDMWD
+716 LMWAVDNMFMNNAGWINILNERVAGD
-725 YLPDNWGEMTADEQY
+725 LTTA
-740 AFEQAFE
+740 AG
-747 APTRALERSMLEMA
+747 
-761 ANLGYLEGYN
+761 NLSE
-771 AEEALKMYDYGLSP
+771 
-785 WITMMNGVQEK
+785 
-796 VEQDL
+796 
-801 AASAESLDSNPL
+801 NPL
-813 ADYLATIFSSDAIT
+813 ADYIATILSSDTVT
-827 ENIDFSAVQDAFAGA
+827 ENLDFSAIDGAFDGIIELLDFTQAAQKA
-842 VKSLDYLQAVQA
+842 V
-854 LENGDANSL
+854 ENGDATSF
-863 GEYLI
+863 GDYLI
-868 LGLAQGIT
+868 QGLADGIT
-876 DNSATAQTSAST
+876 NNSATAETSAST
-888 VGTSTV
+888 VGTATV
-894 QALGSALGVNSP
+894 AALGAALGVQSP

-1030 ALYDMTGQVEKAA
+1030 ALYDMTGQVERAA
-1043 GRLFDIEY
+1043 GKLFDIEY
-1051 QAVNKAAWNEIQLFG
+1051 QAANKAAWNEIQLFG
-1066 GYEIEDLMNVGNED
+1066 GYEIEDLMNVNNED
-1080 YEMKVSD
+1080 YEAKVSD

-1108 ELHVEFTANN
+1108 ELHIEFTANN

>member
-14 ISSKLTTIKGNLDD
+14 ISSKLTTIKGNLDE

-36 QGSFDTNQSKANG
+36 QGSFDTSQSKANG

-95 ETAFA
+95 ESAFA

-139 EMAGQLGVAEDEL
+139 EMAGQLGVAEEEL

-248 AGGSAAGKL
+248 AGGSAASKL

-266 MGAEAYNLLG
+266 LGADAYDLLG
-276 GAYGNA
+276 GTYGNA
-282 VDFSYFISNKENLLG
+282 VDFSYFISSKENLLG

-304 TTDYVEQLGQSWLD
+304 TTDYVEQLGKSWLD

-329 AEQFRTDWADNPA
+329 ADQFRTDWADNPA

-381 AAMAGNSDLYTQ
+381 AAMAGNSDLYSQ

-407 MNALAVEAGKRYSTQ
+407 VNALAVEAGKRYSTQ

-500 SGGIQTIITNAPT
+500 SGGIRTIITNAPT
-513 WGASLQAFF
+513 WGASLKAFF
-522 SSPTFWGVAAG
+522 SSPTFWGVATG
-533 AGILLLISY
+533 AGILLLIRY
-542 LDEIP
+542 LDQIP
-547 SKLETIRSSAAEIEI
+547 SKLEGIITSAAGIEI
-562 SFNEESV
+562 SFDEESV

-630 NNDYAAKILELQDK
+630 NNDYATKILELQDK

-690 AAQYPEAAKQ
+690 AQQYPEAAKQ

-705 QQYDLMAAFEQ
+705 QQYDLMATIQEAFRFDWDAYADEAAAEADWNGLMKSMYSQAFDLGYMSESGYDTKEQ
-716 LQNMPDMWD
+716 LMWAVDNMFMNNAGWINILNERVAGD
-725 YLPDNWGEMTADEQY
+725 LTTA
-740 AFEQAFE
+740 AG
-747 APTRALERSMLEMA
+747 
-761 ANLGYLEGYN
+761 NLSE
-771 AEEALKMYDYGLSP
+771 
-785 WITMMNGVQEK
+785 
-796 VEQDL
+796 
-801 AASAESLDSNPL
+801 NPL
-813 ADYLATIFSSDAIT
+813 ADYIATILSSDTVT
-827 ENIDFSAVQDAFAGA
+827 ENLDFSAIDGAFDGIIELLDFTQAAQKA
-842 VKSLDYLQAVQA
+842 V
-854 LENGDANSL
+854 ENGDATSF
-863 GEYLI
+863 GDYLI
-868 LGLAQGIT
+868 QGLGDGIT
-876 DNSATAQTSAST
+876 NNSATAETSAST
-888 VGTSTV
+888 VGTATV
-894 QALGSALGVNSP
+894 AALGAALGVQSP

-955 AAGNSIVNYG
+955 AVGNSIVNYG

-1030 ALYDMTGQVEKAA
+1030 ALYDMTGQVERAA
-1043 GRLFDIEY
+1043 GKLFDIEY
-1051 QAVNKAAWNEIQLFG
+1051 QAANKAAWNEIQLFG
-1066 GYEIEDLMNVGNED
+1066 GYEIEDLMNVNNED
-1080 YEMKVSD
+1080 YEAKVSD

-1108 ELHVEFTANN
+1108 ELHIEFTANN

>member
-7 TVSLVDN
+7 TISLVDD
-14 ISSKLTTIKGNLDD
+14 ISSKLSTIQTNINGVKTSL
-28 VVSSFESL
+28 ESL
-36 QGSFDTNQSKANG
+36 DGGLSTSQTNANS
-49 FSWDTFIKNC
+49 FSWDTFIRNC
-59 ETAGQKIA
+59 ETAGEKISA
-67 DVGTKM
+67 VGQKM
-73 TLALTTP
+73 TLAFTVP
-80 LVLLGKSMYGAATDY
+80 LLMFGKKMYGAATDY
-95 ETAFA
+95 ESAFA
-100 GVRKTTEATEE
+100 GVRKTTDATEE
-111 EYQALYDG
+111 QYQALYDG
-119 MLQLSETETS
+119 MIQLSETETS

-189 NVARVGG
+189 NVGRVGG

-210 EILAMATRMASTG
+210 EILAMATRMASTA
-223 DLAGFTSTEILALSA
+223 DLAGLTSTEILALSA

-266 MGAEAYNLLG
+266 MGAEAQNLLG
-276 GAYGNA
+276 TEYKSPL
-282 VDFSYFISNKENLLG
+282 DFSYFISSNSNLLT

-304 TTDYVEQLGQSWLD
+304 TTEYVEQLGQSWLD
-318 MEKFAQVSGKT
+318 LEKFAQVSGKT
-329 AEQFRTDWADNPA
+329 ADQFRADWADSPA

-407 MNALAVEAGKRYSTQ
+407 VNALAVEAGKRYGTQ

-441 DNLVTALQPAL
+441 QNLVDALQPAL

-458 LESFNALSET
+458 LESFNSLSES
-468 DQTKVLE
+468 DQTKLVETLGKIAILGPSLTLVGNGINAIGNIGKFISKLPGWGSKLLDFFTGPAGWV
-475 VLGALALTGPLLTG
+475 VLGTTAVAGLTAYIDSIPTKLDGIITSAAG
-489 VGKTVEAVGKI
+489 IKI
-500 SGGIQTIITNAPT
+500 SFDQ
-513 WGASLQAFF
+513 
-522 SSPTFWGVAAG
+522 
-533 AGILLLISY
+533 
-542 LDEIP
+542 D
-547 SKLETIRSSAAEIEI
+547 
-562 SFNEESV
+562 SV
-569 SKALSQI
+569 NTALSQI

-581 ALDILNGNEAT
+581 ALDILNGNAAT
-592 EDARLTSESVKM
+592 EDAKLTSESVKM
-604 GWGTTD
+604 GWGTQD

-615 LAYESALASTTIEQI
+615 LAYESALAKTNIEQI

-676 QSYSTAISDLFNGM
+676 ASYSSAISDLFNGM
-690 AAQYPEAAKQ
+690 AEQYPEAAKQ

-705 QQYDLMAAFEQ
+705 QQYDLMAAFKQ
-716 LQNMPDMWD
+716 LGDMPDMFD
-725 YLPDNWGEMTADEQY
+725 YLPDNWGQMSMEEQM
-740 AFEQAFE
+740 AFEENFN
-747 APTRALERSMLEMA
+747 APYEVLKRQMIQNASD
-761 ANLGYLEGYN
+761 LGYLSMS
-771 AEEALKMYDYGLSP
+771 AEEALQMLDFGTPWDTIMY
-785 WITMMNGVQEK
+785 GVQEQ
-796 VEQDL
+796 VSQDI
-801 AASAESLDSNPL
+801 ASAAANMDGNPL
-813 ADYLATIFSSDAIT
+813 ADFLATILQSDAVT
-827 ENIDFSAVQDAFAGA
+827 ENLDFSQIQGAFDGAIELLDFTQAAQKAVEAGNP
-842 VKSLDYLQAVQA
+842 STI
-854 LENGDANSL
+854 
-863 GEYLI
+863 GEYLTQ
-868 LGLAQGIT
+868 GLADGVT
-876 DNSATAQTSAST
+876 NSTGTATSSASAM
-888 VGTSTV
+888 GSATV
-894 QALGSALGVNSP
+894 QALASSLGVNSP
-906 SVFAIEQGMYV
+906 SVLAMEQGMFV

-925 TENVGA
+925 TENVDA
-931 VTAAVQATGAAT
+931 VTDAVNAMGATT
-943 IAAMMAVCNQVV
+943 IAAMAAVCNRIV
-955 AAGNSIVNYG
+955 ATGNSIVNYG
-965 AGYSMGANIGRGMAA
+965 AGYSMGRNIGLGLAA
-980 GIRSQIGAVQAAARA
+980 GIRSQIGAVQAAASA
-995 LASAAASAASTRLAI
+995 LASAAAIATQTRLAI

-1018 GFGEMSGLGYIN
+1018 GFGEMSGIGYIN
-1030 ALYDMTGQVEKAA
+1030 ALDDMTHDVERAA
-1043 GRLFDIEY
+1043 GRLFGIEY
-1051 QAVNKAAWNEIQLFG
+1051 DAVNKAAWNEIQLFS
-1066 GYEIEDLMNVGNED
+1066 GYEIEDLMNANNED

-1087 ADMKKI
+1087 SDMKKI

-1108 ELHVEFTANN
+1108 ELHIDFTANN
-1118 KIESDLDLD
+1118 RIESDLDLD

>member
-36 QGSFDTNQSKANG
+36 QGSFDTSQSKANG

-67 DVGTKM
+67 DVGMKM

-95 ETAFA
+95 ESAFA

-139 EMAGQLGVAEDEL
+139 EMAGQLGVAEEEL

-266 MGAEAYNLLG
+266 LGADAYDLLG
-276 GAYGNA
+276 GTYGNA
-282 VDFSYFISNKENLLG
+282 VDFSYFISSKENLLG

-329 AEQFRTDWADNPA
+329 ADQFRTDWADNPA

-381 AAMAGNSDLYTQ
+381 AAMAGNSDLYSQ

-407 MNALAVEAGKRYSTQ
+407 VNALAVEAGKRYSTQ

-542 LDEIP
+542 LDQIP
-547 SKLETIRSSAAEIEI
+547 SKLEGIITSAAGIEI
-562 SFNEESV
+562 SFDEESV

-581 ALDILNGNEAT
+581 ALDILNGNAAT

-604 GWGTTD
+604 GWGTTE
-610 MFNTG
+610 MYNTG
-615 LAYESALASTTIEQI
+615 LAYESALASANIEQI
-630 NNDYAAKILELQDK
+630 NNDYAARILELQDK

-690 AAQYPEAAKQ
+690 AQQYPEAAKQ

-705 QQYDLMAAFEQ
+705 QQYDLMATIQEAFRFDWDAYADEAAAEADWDGLMKSMYSQAFDLGYMSESGYDTKEQ
-716 LQNMPDMWD
+716 LMYAVDNMFMNNAGWIDTLNERVAGD
-725 YLPDNWGEMTADEQY
+725 LTTA
-740 AFEQAFE
+740 AG
-747 APTRALERSMLEMA
+747 
-761 ANLGYLEGYN
+761 NLSE
-771 AEEALKMYDYGLSP
+771 
-785 WITMMNGVQEK
+785 
-796 VEQDL
+796 
-801 AASAESLDSNPL
+801 NPL
-813 ADYLATIFSSDAIT
+813 ADYIATILSSDTVT
-827 ENIDFSAVQDAFAGA
+827 ENLDFSAIDGAFDGIIELLDFTQAAQKA
-842 VKSLDYLQAVQA
+842 V
-854 LENGDANSL
+854 ENGDATSF
-863 GEYLI
+863 GDYLI
-868 LGLAQGIT
+868 QGLADGIT
-876 DNSATAQTSAST
+876 NNSATAETSAST
-888 VGTSTV
+888 VGTATV
-894 QALGSALGVNSP
+894 AALGAALGVQSP

-1030 ALYDMTGQVEKAA
+1030 ALYDMTGQVERAA

-1066 GYEIEDLMNVGNED
+1066 GYEIEDLMNVNNED
-1080 YEMKVSD
+1080 YEAKVSD

-1108 ELHVEFTANN
+1108 ELHIEFTANN

-1136 VAERLEMVAEGVYE
+1136 VAERLEMIAEGVYE

>member
-36 QGSFDTNQSKANG
+36 QGSFDTSQSKANG

-95 ETAFA
+95 ESAFA

-139 EMAGQLGVAEDEL
+139 EMAGQLGVAEEEL

-266 MGAEAYNLLG
+266 LGADAYDLLG
-276 GAYGNA
+276 GTYGNA
-282 VDFSYFISNKENLLG
+282 VDFSYFISSKENLLG

-329 AEQFRTDWADNPA
+329 ADQFRTDWADNPA

-381 AAMAGNSDLYTQ
+381 AAMAGNSDLYSQ

-407 MNALAVEAGKRYSTQ
+407 VNALAVEAGKRYSTQ

-441 DNLVTALQPAL
+441 GNLVTALQPAL

-542 LDEIP
+542 LDQIP
-547 SKLETIRSSAAEIEI
+547 SKLEGIITSAAGIEI
-562 SFNEESV
+562 SFDEESV

-581 ALDILNGNEAT
+581 ALDILNGNAVT

-604 GWGTTD
+604 GWGTTE
-610 MFNTG
+610 MYNTG
-615 LAYESALASTTIEQI
+615 LAYESALASANIEQI
-630 NNDYAAKILELQDK
+630 NNDYATRILELQDK

-690 AAQYPEAAKQ
+690 AQQYPEAAKQ

-705 QQYDLMAAFEQ
+705 QQYDLMATIQEAFRFDWDAYADEAAAEADWDGLMKSMYSQAFDLGYMSESGYDTKEQ
-716 LQNMPDMWD
+716 LMCLVDNMFMNNAVWIDTLNERVAGD
-725 YLPDNWGEMTADEQY
+725 LTTA
-740 AFEQAFE
+740 AG
-747 APTRALERSMLEMA
+747 
-761 ANLGYLEGYN
+761 NLSE
-771 AEEALKMYDYGLSP
+771 
-785 WITMMNGVQEK
+785 
-796 VEQDL
+796 
-801 AASAESLDSNPL
+801 NPL
-813 ADYLATIFSSDAIT
+813 ADYIATILSSDTVT
-827 ENIDFSAVQDAFAGA
+827 ENLDFSAIDGAFDGIIELLDFTQAAQKA
-842 VKSLDYLQAVQA
+842 V
-854 LENGDANSL
+854 ENGDATSF
-863 GEYLI
+863 GDYLI
-868 LGLAQGIT
+868 QGLADGIT
-876 DNSATAQTSAST
+876 NSQETATTSAST
-888 VGTSTV
+888 VGTATV
-894 QALGSALGVNSP
+894 QALGAALGVSSP
-906 SVFAIEQGMYV
+906 STFAIEQGMYV

-1030 ALYDMTGQVEKAA
+1030 ALYDMTGQVERAA

-1066 GYEIEDLMNVGNED
+1066 GYEIEDLMNVNNED
-1080 YEMKVSD
+1080 YEAKVSD

-1108 ELHVEFTANN
+1108 ELHIEFTANN

>member
-7 TVSLVDN
+7 TISLVDD
-14 ISSKLTTIKGNLDD
+14 ISSKLTTIQTNINNVKTSL
-28 VVSSFESL
+28 ESL
-36 QGSFDTNQSKANG
+36 DGGLSTSQTNANN

-59 ETAGQKIA
+59 ETAGEKISA
-67 DVGTKM
+67 VGQKM
-73 TLALTTP
+73 TLAFTAP
-80 LVLLGKSMYGAATDY
+80 LLLFGKKMYGAATDY
-95 ETAFA
+95 ESAFA
-100 GVRKTTEATEE
+100 GVRKTTDATEE

-119 MLQLSETETS
+119 MIQLSETETS

-189 NVARVGG
+189 NVGRVGG

-210 EILAMATRMASTG
+210 EILAMATRMASTA
-223 DLAGFTSTEILALSA
+223 DLAGLTSTEILALSA

-266 MGAEAYNLLG
+266 MGAEAQNLLG
-276 GAYGNA
+276 AEYGNA
-282 VDFSYFISNKENLLG
+282 TDFSYFISSNTNLLG
-297 VAQELGV
+297 VAQQLGK
-304 TTDYVEQLGQSWLD
+304 TTEYVEQLGQSWLD
-318 MEKFAQVSGKT
+318 LEKFAQVSGKT
-329 AEQFRTDWADNPA
+329 ADQFRADWADSPA

-407 MNALAVEAGKRYSTQ
+407 VNALAVEAGKRYGTQ

-441 DNLVTALQPAL
+441 ENLVTALQPAL

-458 LESFNALSET
+458 LESFNSLSET
-468 DQTKVLE
+468 DQTKVVE
-475 VLGALALTGPLLTG
+475 VLGALALTGPVMVG

-500 SGGIQTIITNAPT
+500 SGGIQTLVKNAPT
-513 WGASLQAFF
+513 WGASLQGFL
-522 SSPTFWGVAAG
+522 SNPVFWGVAAG
-533 AGILLLISY
+533 GAVLLLMQY
-542 LDEIP
+542 LDSIP
-547 SKLETIRSSAAEIEI
+547 SKLDGIITSAAGIKI
-562 SFNEESV
+562 SFDQDSV
-569 SKALSQI
+569 NTALSQI

-581 ALDILNGNEAT
+581 ALDILNGNAAT
-592 EDARLTSESVKM
+592 EDAKLTSESVKM
-604 GWGTTD
+604 GWGTQD

-615 LAYESALASTTIEQI
+615 LAYESALAKTNIEQI

-644 IKHSQDGAQNAL
+644 IKHSQDGAQNAI

-676 QSYSTAISDLFNGM
+676 ASYSSAISDLFNGM

-705 QQYDLMAAFEQ
+705 QQYDLMAAFKQ
-716 LQNMPDMWD
+716 LGDMPDMFD
-725 YLPDNWGEMTADEQY
+725 YLPDNWGQMSMEEQM
-740 AFEQAFE
+740 AFESNFNAPYE
-747 APTRALERSMLEMA
+747 ALKKQMIQNA
-761 ANLGYLEGYN
+761 ADLGYLDMS
-771 AEEALKMYDYGLSP
+771 AEDALQMLDFGTPWDTIMY
-785 WITMMNGVQEK
+785 GVQEQ
-796 VEQDL
+796 VSQDI
-801 AASAESLDSNPL
+801 ASAAANMDGNPL
-813 ADYLATIFSSDAIT
+813 ADFLATILQSDAVT
-827 ENIDFSAVQDAFAGA
+827 ENLDFSQIQGAFDGAIELLDFTQAAQKAVEAGNP
-842 VKSLDYLQAVQA
+842 STI
-854 LENGDANSL
+854 
-863 GEYLI
+863 GEYLTQ
-868 LGLAQGIT
+868 GLADGVT
-876 DNSATAQTSAST
+876 NSTGTATSSAS
-888 VGTSTV
+888 VMGSATV
-894 QALGSALGVNSP
+894 QALASSLGVNSP
-906 SVFAIEQGMYV
+906 SVLAMEQGMFV

-931 VTAAVQATGAAT
+931 VTNAVNAMGATT
-943 IAAMMAVCNQVV
+943 IAAMAAVCNRIM
-955 AAGNSIVNYG
+955 ATGNSIVNYG
-965 AGYSMGANIGRGMAA
+965 AGYSMGRNIGLGLAA
-980 GIRSQIGAVQAAARA
+980 GIRSQIGAVQAAASA
-995 LASAAASAASTRLAI
+995 LASAAAIATQTRLAI

-1018 GFGEMSGLGYIN
+1018 GFGEMSGIGYIN
-1030 ALYDMTGQVEKAA
+1030 ALDDMTHDVERAA
-1043 GRLFDIEY
+1043 GRLFGIEY
-1051 QAVNKAAWNEIQLFG
+1051 DAVNKAAWNEIQLFS
-1066 GYEIEDLMNVGNED
+1066 GYEIEDLMNANNED

-1087 ADMKKI
+1087 SDMKKI

-1108 ELHVEFTANN
+1108 ELHIDFTANN
-1118 KIESDLDLD
+1118 RIESDLDLD

>member
-36 QGSFDTNQSKANG
+36 QGSFDTSQSKANG

-95 ETAFA
+95 ESAFA

-139 EMAGQLGVAEDEL
+139 EMAGQLGVAEEEL

-276 GAYGNA
+276 GTYGNA
-282 VDFSYFISNKENLLG
+282 VDFSYFISSKENLLG

-329 AEQFRTDWADNPA
+329 ADQFRTDWADNPA

-381 AAMAGNSDLYTQ
+381 AAMSGNSDLYSQ

-407 MNALAVEAGKRYSTQ
+407 VNALAVEAGKRYSTQ

-542 LDEIP
+542 LDQIP
-547 SKLETIRSSAAEIEI
+547 SKLEGIITSAAGIEI
-562 SFNEESV
+562 SFDEESV

-581 ALDILNGNEAT
+581 AFDILNGNEAT

-604 GWGTTD
+604 GWGTTE
-610 MFNTG
+610 MYNTG
-615 LAYESALASTTIEQI
+615 LAYESALASANIEQI

-690 AAQYPEAAKQ
+690 AQQYPEAAKQ

-705 QQYDLMAAFEQ
+705 QQYDLMATIQEAFRFDWDAYADEAAAEADWDGLMKSMYSQAFDLGYMSESGYDTKEQ
-716 LQNMPDMWD
+716 LMWAVDNMFMNNAGWIDILNERVAGD
-725 YLPDNWGEMTADEQY
+725 LTTA
-740 AFEQAFE
+740 AG
-747 APTRALERSMLEMA
+747 
-761 ANLGYLEGYN
+761 NLSE
-771 AEEALKMYDYGLSP
+771 
-785 WITMMNGVQEK
+785 
-796 VEQDL
+796 
-801 AASAESLDSNPL
+801 NPL
-813 ADYLATIFSSDAIT
+813 ADYIATILSSDTVT
-827 ENIDFSAVQDAFAGA
+827 ENLDFSAIDGAFDGIIELLDFTQAAQKA
-842 VKSLDYLQAVQA
+842 V
-854 LENGDANSL
+854 ENGDATSF
-863 GEYLI
+863 GDYLI
-868 LGLAQGIT
+868 QGLADGIT
-876 DNSATAQTSAST
+876 NNSATAETSAST
-888 VGTSTV
+888 VGTATV
-894 QALGSALGVNSP
+894 AALGAALGVQSP

-1030 ALYDMTGQVEKAA
+1030 ALYDMTGQVERAA

-1066 GYEIEDLMNVGNED
+1066 GYEIEDLMNVNNED
-1080 YEMKVSD
+1080 YEAKVSD

-1108 ELHVEFTANN
+1108 ELHIEFTANN

>member
-36 QGSFDTNQSKANG
+36 QGSFDTSQSKANG

-59 ETAGQKIA
+59 ETAGQKIT

-95 ETAFA
+95 ESAFA

-139 EMAGQLGVAEDEL
+139 EMAGQLGVAEEEL

-266 MGAEAYNLLG
+266 LGADAYDLLG
-276 GAYGNA
+276 GTYGNA
-282 VDFSYFISNKENLLG
+282 VDFSYFISSKENLLG

-329 AEQFRTDWADNPA
+329 ADQFRMDWANNPA

-381 AAMAGNSDLYTQ
+381 AAMAGNSDLYSQ

-407 MNALAVEAGKRYSTQ
+407 VNALAVEAGKRYSTQ
-422 ESQNAMLGN
+422 ESQNAMLEN

-441 DNLVTALQPAL
+441 DNLVTAFQPAL

-500 SGGIQTIITNAPT
+500 SGGIQKIITNAPT

-522 SSPTFWGVAAG
+522 SNPVFWGVAAG
-533 AGILLLISY
+533 AGILLLIRY
-542 LDEIP
+542 LDQIP
-547 SKLETIRSSAAEIEI
+547 SKLEEIITSAAGIEI

-569 SKALSQI
+569 NKALSQI

-581 ALDILNGNEAT
+581 AFDILNGNEAM

-604 GWGTTD
+604 GWGTTE
-610 MFNTG
+610 MYNTG
-615 LAYESALASTTIEQI
+615 LAYESALASTNIKQI
-630 NNDYAAKILELQDK
+630 NNDYATKILELQDK

-690 AAQYPEAAKQ
+690 AQQYPEAAKQ

-705 QQYDLMAAFEQ
+705 QQYDLMATIQEALRFDWDAYADEAAGEADWDGLMKSMYSQAFDLGYMSESGYDTKEQ
-716 LQNMPDMWD
+716 LMWAVDNMFMNNMGWIDTLNERVVGD
-725 YLPDNWGEMTADEQY
+725 LTTA
-740 AFEQAFE
+740 AG
-747 APTRALERSMLEMA
+747 
-761 ANLGYLEGYN
+761 NLSE
-771 AEEALKMYDYGLSP
+771 
-785 WITMMNGVQEK
+785 
-796 VEQDL
+796 
-801 AASAESLDSNPL
+801 NPL
-813 ADYLATIFSSDAIT
+813 TDYIATILSSDTVT
-827 ENIDFSAVQDAFAGA
+827 ENLDFSAIDGAFDGIIELLDFTQAAQKA
-842 VKSLDYLQAVQA
+842 V
-854 LENGDANSL
+854 ENGDATSF
-863 GEYLI
+863 GDYLI
-868 LGLAQGIT
+868 QGLADGIT
-876 DNSATAQTSAST
+876 NNSATAETSAST
-888 VGTSTV
+888 VGTATV
-894 QALGSALGVNSP
+894 AALGDALGVHSP

-931 VTAAVQATGAAT
+931 VTAAVQTTGATT

-1030 ALYDMTGQVEKAA
+1030 ALYDMTGQVERAA

-1066 GYEIEDLMNVGNED
+1066 GYEIEDLMNVNNED
-1080 YEMKVSD
+1080 YEAKVSD

-1108 ELHVEFTANN
+1108 ELHIEFTANN

>member
-36 QGSFDTNQSKANG
+36 QGSFDTSQSKANG

-67 DVGTKM
+67 DVGTKV

-95 ETAFA
+95 ESAFA

-139 EMAGQLGVAEDEL
+139 EMAGQLGVAEEEL

-248 AGGSAAGKL
+248 AGGSAASKL

-266 MGAEAYNLLG
+266 LGADAYDLLG
-276 GAYGNA
+276 GTYGNA
-282 VDFSYFISNKENLLG
+282 VDFSYFISSKENLLG

-329 AEQFRTDWADNPA
+329 ADQFRTDWADNPA

-381 AAMAGNSDLYTQ
+381 AAMSGNSDLYSQ

-407 MNALAVEAGKRYSTQ
+407 VNALAVEAGKRYSTQ

-441 DNLVTALQPAL
+441 GNLVTALQPAL

-468 DQTKVLE
+468 DQTKVIE

-542 LDEIP
+542 LDQIP
-547 SKLETIRSSAAEIEI
+547 SKLEGIITSAAGIEI
-562 SFNEESV
+562 SFDEESV

-581 ALDILNGNEAT
+581 AFDILNGNAVT

-604 GWGTTD
+604 GWGTTE
-610 MFNTG
+610 MYNTG
-615 LAYESALASTTIEQI
+615 LAYESALASANIEQI
-630 NNDYAAKILELQDK
+630 NNDYAARILELQDK

-705 QQYDLMAAFEQ
+705 QQYDLMATLQQALRFDWGAYADRAAAEADWDGLMKSMYSQAFDLGYMSESGYDTKEQ
-716 LQNMPDMWD
+716 LMWAVDNMFMNNAGWIDTLNERVAGD
-725 YLPDNWGEMTADEQY
+725 LTTA
-740 AFEQAFE
+740 AG
-747 APTRALERSMLEMA
+747 
-761 ANLGYLEGYN
+761 NLSE
-771 AEEALKMYDYGLSP
+771 
-785 WITMMNGVQEK
+785 
-796 VEQDL
+796 
-801 AASAESLDSNPL
+801 NPL
-813 ADYLATIFSSDAIT
+813 ADYIATILSSDTVT
-827 ENIDFSAVQDAFAGA
+827 ENLDFSAIDGAFDGIIELLDFTQAAQKA
-842 VKSLDYLQAVQA
+842 V
-854 LENGDANSL
+854 ENGDATSFGN
-863 GEYLI
+863 YLI
-868 LGLAQGIT
+868 QGLADGIT
-876 DNSATAQTSAST
+876 NNNATAETSAST
-888 VGTSTV
+888 VGTATV
-894 QALGSALGVNSP
+894 AALGAALGVQSP

-1030 ALYDMTGQVEKAA
+1030 ALYDMTGQVERAA
-1043 GRLFDIEY
+1043 GKLFDIEY
-1051 QAVNKAAWNEIQLFG
+1051 QAANKAAWNEIQLFG
-1066 GYEIEDLMNVGNED
+1066 GYEIEDLMNVNNED
-1080 YEMKVSD
+1080 YEAKVSD

-1108 ELHVEFTANN
+1108 ELHIEFTANN

>member
-14 ISSKLTTIKGNLDD
+14 ISSKLTTIKGNLDE

-36 QGSFDTNQSKANG
+36 QGSFDTSQSKANG

-95 ETAFA
+95 ESAFA

-139 EMAGQLGVAEDEL
+139 EMAGQLGVAEEEL

-248 AGGSAAGKL
+248 AGGSAASKL

-266 MGAEAYNLLG
+266 LGADAYDLLG
-276 GAYGNA
+276 GTYGNA
-282 VDFSYFISNKENLLG
+282 VDFSYFISSKENLLG

-304 TTDYVEQLGQSWLD
+304 TTDYVEQLGKSWLD

-329 AEQFRTDWADNPA
+329 ADQFRTDWADNPA

-381 AAMAGNSDLYTQ
+381 AAMSGNSDLYSQ

-407 MNALAVEAGKRYSTQ
+407 VNALAVEAGKRYSTQ

-542 LDEIP
+542 LDQIP
-547 SKLETIRSSAAEIEI
+547 SKLEGIITSAAGIEI
-562 SFNEESV
+562 SFDEESV

-630 NNDYAAKILELQDK
+630 NNDYATKILELQDK

-705 QQYDLMAAFEQ
+705 QQYDLMATLQQALRFDWGAYADRAAAEADWNGLMKSMYSQAFDLGYMSESGYDTKEQ
-716 LQNMPDMWD
+716 LMWAVDNMFMNNAGWINILNERVAGD
-725 YLPDNWGEMTADEQY
+725 LTTA
-740 AFEQAFE
+740 AG
-747 APTRALERSMLEMA
+747 
-761 ANLGYLEGYN
+761 NLSE
-771 AEEALKMYDYGLSP
+771 
-785 WITMMNGVQEK
+785 
-796 VEQDL
+796 
-801 AASAESLDSNPL
+801 NPL
-813 ADYLATIFSSDAIT
+813 ADYIATILSSDTVT
-827 ENIDFSAVQDAFAGA
+827 ENLDFSAIDGAFDGIIELLDFTQAAQKA
-842 VKSLDYLQAVQA
+842 V
-854 LENGDANSL
+854 ENGDATSF
-863 GEYLI
+863 GDYLI
-868 LGLAQGIT
+868 QGLADGIT
-876 DNSATAQTSAST
+876 NNSATAETSAST
-888 VGTSTV
+888 VGTDTV
-894 QALGSALGVNSP
+894 AALGAALGVQSP

-931 VTAAVQATGAAT
+931 VTAAVQATGAVT

-1030 ALYDMTGQVEKAA
+1030 ALYDMTGQVERAA
-1043 GRLFDIEY
+1043 GKLFDIEY
-1051 QAVNKAAWNEIQLFG
+1051 QAANKAAWNEIQLFG
-1066 GYEIEDLMNVGNED
+1066 GYEIEDLMNVNNED
-1080 YEMKVSD
+1080 YEAKVSD

-1108 ELHVEFTANN
+1108 ELHIEFTANN

>member
-14 ISSKLTTIKGNLDD
+14 ISSKLTTIKGNLDE

-36 QGSFDTNQSKANG
+36 QGSFDTSQSKANG

-95 ETAFA
+95 ESAFA

-139 EMAGQLGVAEDEL
+139 EMAGQLGVAEEEL

-248 AGGSAAGKL
+248 AGGSAASKL

-266 MGAEAYNLLG
+266 LGADAYDLLG
-276 GAYGNA
+276 GTYGNA
-282 VDFSYFISNKENLLG
+282 VDFSYFISSKENLLG

-304 TTDYVEQLGQSWLD
+304 TTDYVEQLGKSWLD

-329 AEQFRTDWADNPA
+329 ADQFRTDWADNPA

-381 AAMAGNSDLYTQ
+381 AAMAGNSDLYSQ

-407 MNALAVEAGKRYSTQ
+407 VNALAVEAGKRYSTQ

-542 LDEIP
+542 LDQIP
-547 SKLETIRSSAAEIEI
+547 SKLEGIITSAAGIEI
-562 SFNEESV
+562 SFDEESV

-630 NNDYAAKILELQDK
+630 NNDYATKILELQDK

-690 AAQYPEAAKQ
+690 AQQYPEAAKQ

-705 QQYDLMAAFEQ
+705 QQYDLMATIQEAFRFDWDAYADEAAAEADWNGLMKSMYSQAFDLGYMSESGYDTKEQ
-716 LQNMPDMWD
+716 LMWAVDNMFMNNAGWINILNERVAGD
-725 YLPDNWGEMTADEQY
+725 LTTA
-740 AFEQAFE
+740 AG
-747 APTRALERSMLEMA
+747 
-761 ANLGYLEGYN
+761 NLSE
-771 AEEALKMYDYGLSP
+771 
-785 WITMMNGVQEK
+785 
-796 VEQDL
+796 
-801 AASAESLDSNPL
+801 NPL
-813 ADYLATIFSSDAIT
+813 ADYIATILSSDTVT
-827 ENIDFSAVQDAFAGA
+827 ENLDFSAIDGAFDGIIELLDFTQAAQKA
-842 VKSLDYLQAVQA
+842 V
-854 LENGDANSL
+854 ENGDATSF
-863 GEYLI
+863 GDYLI
-868 LGLAQGIT
+868 QGLADGIT
-876 DNSATAQTSAST
+876 NNSATAETSAST
-888 VGTSTV
+888 VGTATV
-894 QALGSALGVNSP
+894 AALGAALGVQSP

-943 IAAMMAVCNQVV
+943 IAAMMAVCNQIV

-1030 ALYDMTGQVEKAA
+1030 ALYDMTGQVERAA
-1043 GRLFDIEY
+1043 GKLFDIEY
-1051 QAVNKAAWNEIQLFG
+1051 QAANKAAWNEIQLFG
-1066 GYEIEDLMNVGNED
+1066 GYEIEDLMNVNNED
-1080 YEMKVSD
+1080 YEAKVSD

-1108 ELHVEFTANN
+1108 ELHIEFTANN

>member
-14 ISSKLTTIKGNLDD
+14 ISSKLTTIKGNLDE
-28 VVSSFESL
+28 VVSAFESM
-36 QGSFDTNQSKANG
+36 QGSFDTSQSKANG

-95 ETAFA
+95 ESAFA

-139 EMAGQLGVAEDEL
+139 EMAGQLGVAEEEL

-276 GAYGNA
+276 GTYGNA
-282 VDFSYFISNKENLLG
+282 VDFSYFISSKENLLG

-329 AEQFRTDWADNPA
+329 ADQFRTDWADNPA

-381 AAMAGNSDLYTQ
+381 AAMAGNSDLYSQ

-407 MNALAVEAGKRYSTQ
+407 VNALAVEAGKRYSTQ

-458 LESFNALSET
+458 LESFNSLSET
-468 DQTKVLE
+468 DQTKLVETLGAIA
-475 VLGALALTGPLLTG
+475 VLGPSMSILGNGIKAIGDIGTFI
-489 VGKTVEAVGKI
+489 GKLPG
-500 SGGIQTIITNAPT
+500 
-513 WGASLQAFF
+513 WGSQLVNFF
-522 SSPTFWGVAAG
+522 SGPAGWVALGTAAVAGLVTLIQSIPT
-533 AGILLLISY
+533 
-542 LDEIP
+542 
-547 SKLETIRSSAAEIEI
+547 EIEKI
-562 SFNEESV
+562 YEKSQNIPITFSQENV
-569 SKALSQI
+569 DTMLSQI
-576 EQIQS
+576 AEIQGK
-581 ALDILNGNEAT
+581 LDLLHGNEFT
-592 EDARLTSESVKM
+592 EEAKATSEAVKM
-604 GWGTTD
+604 GWGTQD
-610 MFNTG
+610 MFTMG
-615 LAYESALASTTIEQI
+615 LAYESALGEANIQQI
-630 NNDYAAKILELQDK
+630 SANYAAQITELKQKIL
-644 IKHSQDGAQNAL
+644 HSQDGAQNAI
-656 WFEEIKGLETA
+656 WFEEIKGLEVA

-690 AAQYPEAAKQ
+690 AAQYPEAAKV
-700 LETAA
+700 LEDAA
-705 QQYDLMAAFEQ
+705 GQYDMLSL
-716 LQNMPDMWD
+716 LQYDMWNMPV
-725 YLPDNWGEMTADEQY
+725 PENWGQMTENEQTAHENAWY
-740 AFEQAFE
+740 A
-747 APTRALERSMLEMA
+747 ERDAISNEILRLA
-761 ANLGYLEGYN
+761 SDLGYLGMSY
-771 AEEALKMYDYGLSP
+771 EEALDKYRTFGSREDIFGDLYKQVEKDLIAS
-785 WITMMNGVQEK
+785 QETIS
-796 VEQDL
+796 Q
-801 AASAESLDSNPL
+801 NPIL
-813 ADYLATIFSSDAIT
+813 ADW
-827 ENIDFSAVQDAFAGA
+827 
-842 VKSLDYLQAVQA
+842 LQAMVSDPSVVENLDFTA
-854 LENGDANSL
+854 LTGAFDGIIKTLDFVSALQEAGDEGKAHEF
-863 GEYLI
+863 GEYLTQ
-868 LGLAQGIT
+868 GLADGIT
-876 DNSATAQTSAST
+876 ANSGTAETGAST
-888 VGTSTV
+888 VATNVLAALAST
-894 QALGSALGVNSP
+894 LGVNSP
-906 SVFAIEQGMYV
+906 SVFGIEYGMYV

-1030 ALYDMTGQVEKAA
+1030 ALYDMTGQVERAA

-1066 GYEIEDLMNVGNED
+1066 GYEIEDLMNVNNED
-1080 YEMKVSD
+1080 YEAKVSD

-1108 ELHVEFTANN
+1108 ELHIEFTANN

>member
-7 TVSLVDN
+7 TLTLVDD
-14 ISSKLTTIKGNLDD
+14 ISSKLTTIQNNINNVKGSL
-28 VVSSFESL
+28 ESL
-36 QGSFDTNQSKANG
+36 DGGLSTSQTNANS

-59 ETAGQKIA
+59 ETAGEKISA
-67 DVGTKM
+67 VGEKM

-80 LVLLGKSMYGAATDY
+80 LLLLGKSLYGNATDY
-95 ETAFA
+95 ESAFA

-129 VGFVDLAGIM
+129 VNFIDLAGIM
-139 EMAGQLGVAEDEL
+139 EMAGQLGVAQDGL

-169 GGEGAADLQRFLNL
+169 GEEGAANLQRFLNL
-183 TEQSTQ
+183 TEQSTD

-210 EILAMATRMASTG
+210 EILAMATRMASTA
-223 DLAGFTSTEILALSA
+223 DLAGLTSTEILALSA

-257 MKSMQLAAE
+257 MKSMQLAVE
-266 MGAEAYNLLG
+266 LGSEAQNLLG
-276 GAYGNA
+276 GTYGNA
-282 VDFSYFISNKENLLG
+282 IDFSYFISSKENLLG

-329 AEQFRTDWADNPA
+329 AEQFRTDWADSPA

-353 NLDASGQQSALS
+353 NLDTSGQQSALS

-407 MNALAVEAGKRYSTQ
+407 VNALAVEAGKRYSTQ

-441 DNLVTALQPAL
+441 ENLVIALQPAL

-468 DQTKVLE
+468 DQTKVIE
-475 VLGALALTGPLLTG
+475 VLGALALTGPVMTG
-489 VGKTVEAVGKI
+489 VGKTVEAVGSITK
-500 SGGIQTIITNAPT
+500 GIQTIINNAST

-522 SSPTFWGVAAG
+522 TNPAFWGVAAG

-547 SKLETIRSSAAEIEI
+547 TKLEGIITSAAGIEI

-592 EDARLTSESVKM
+592 EDAKLTSESVKL
-604 GWGTTD
+604 GWGTGD

-615 LAYESALASTTIEQI
+615 LAYESALAQTNIEQI

-676 QSYSTAISDLFNGM
+676 ASYSTAISDLFNGM

-705 QQYDLMAAFEQ
+705 QQYDLMATLQEAFRFDWDSYADETVAEADWDALMKSMYSQAFDLGYMADSGYDTKEQ
-716 LQNMPDMWD
+716 LMWAVDNMFMNNAAW
-725 YLPDNWGEMTADEQY
+725 TDE
-740 AFEQAFE
+740 
-747 APTRALERSMLEMA
+747 LNERVTQDLTNAA
-761 ANLGYLEGYN
+761 ANLDG
-771 AEEALKMYDYGLSP
+771 
-785 WITMMNGVQEK
+785 
-796 VEQDL
+796 
-801 AASAESLDSNPL
+801 NPL
-813 ADYLATIFSSDAIT
+813 SDFLATILSSDAVT
-827 ENIDFSAVQDAFAGA
+827 ENLDFSAIDGAFDGVIELLDFTQAAQKA
-842 VKSLDYLQAVQA
+842 V
-854 LENGDANSL
+854 ENGDATSF
-863 GEYLI
+863 GDYLI
-868 LGLAQGIT
+868 QGLADGIT
-876 DNSATAQTSAST
+876 NSQGTAETSATT
-888 VGTSTV
+888 VGTATV
-894 QALGSALGVNSP
+894 TALGAALGVNSP

-931 VTAAVQATGAAT
+931 VTDAVNAMGATT
-943 IAAMMAVCNQVV
+943 IAAMTAICNQIV
-955 AAGNSIVNYG
+955 ATGNSIVNYG
-965 AGYSMGANIGRGMAA
+965 AGYSMGANIGRGLAA
-980 GIRSQIGAVQAAARA
+980 GIRSQIGAVQAAASA
-995 LASAAASAASTRLAI
+995 LANAAASATRARLAI

-1030 ALYDMTGQVEKAA
+1030 ALDDMTADVERAA

-1051 QAVNKAAWNEIQLFG
+1051 AATNKAAWNEIQLFG
-1066 GYEIEDLMNVGNED
+1066 GYEIEDLLNANTED

-1087 ADMKKI
+1087 SDMKKI
-1093 RELAEREVINQFTTA
+1093 RELAEREAINQFTTA
-1108 ELHVEFTANN
+1108 ELHIEFTANN